1 MDDMIL
7 KIYELFTVFG
17 IKVLA
22 AIAIFIFGRIFT
34 RILKNLTVKLL
45 KKSNVEETLVSF
57 IGNLVYFSLL
67 TFVILAAISQL
78 GIQTTSFI
86 AVLGAA
92 GLAVGLALQG
102 SLSNFAAG
110 VMLIIFRPFKTGDF
124 IEAGGTTGT
133 VEEIQIFTTKL
144 RTPDNKSII
153 IPNSKVSSDNIINYS
168 AKPVRRVDFVFGIGY
183 DDDIDHAKNVINDVL
198 ATDERI
204 LKDPPVTI
212 GVLEHGDS
220 SVNIAVRPWVK
231 SADYWNVYFDT
242 MEKMKKGFDAEGINI
257 PYPQRDVHLY
267 KQNGEN

>member
-1 MDDMIL
+1 MDNLLL

-17 IKVLA
+17 IKVIA
-22 AIAIFIFGRIFT
+22 AIAIFIFGRIIT

-45 KKSNVEETLVSF
+45 TKSNVEATLITF

-67 TFVILAAISQL
+67 TFVIIAAIGQL
-78 GIQTTSFI
+78 GIQTTFFI

-110 VMLIIFRPFKTGDF
+110 IMLIIFRPFKTGDF

-133 VEEIQIFTTKL
+133 VEEIQVFTTILK
-144 RTPDNKSII
+144 TPDNKAII
-153 IPNSKVSSDNIINYS
+153 IPNSKLSADNIINYS
-168 AKPVRRVDFVFGIGY
+168 AKPVRRIDFVFGIGY
-183 DDDIDHAKNVINDVL
+183 GDDIDHAKKVINDVL
-198 ATDERI
+198 LDDERI

-212 GVLEHGDS
+212 GVLEHGNS

-231 SADYWNVYFDT
+231 SADYWNVYF
-242 MEKMKKGFDAEGINI
+242 NI
-257 PYPQRDVHLY
+257 M
-267 KQNGEN
+267 